1 MLIFYGI
8 MFWVYIFLS
17 TLNGFGDNS
26 EKSRES
32 LQIVCVLLLLW
43 ATARAFLELPANFGS
58 SSAVITEEEIQ
69 DAGPAR

>member
-43 ATARAFLELPANFGS
+43 ATARAFLELPANFS
-58 SSAVITEEEIQ
+58 SSAVVIEEEIQ

>member
-8 MFWVYIFLS
+8 VFWVYIFLS
-17 TLNGFGDNS
+17 TLNGFDDNS

-43 ATARAFLELPANFGS
+43 ATTHASLEFYAKFGS
-58 SSAVITEEEIQ
+58 SSAVVTEEEIQ